1 MKLIKIGRNSSENDV
16 IINDYQV
23 SKIHLQ
29 LFCDD
34 HGSFFIIDLN
44 STNGTYVNGN
54 RIPPAEN
61 IKLQPNDII
70 RIGSTVLPWRKYFS
84 PQFENQAYSS
94 QFELNDDTTG
104 NDRKS
109 GEYNLSHGTSDN
121 PFDSKSAKQIYAG
134 FWLRLAAYLMDTII
148 FTAAFVV
155 LFFIVILLSTV
166 LFQVTFNLEYLR
178 IIIAIPVLV
187 LQCLYFSLFESS
199 EKQATIGKLIVG
211 IQVVNYD
218 GKRIQFGTALGRFF
232 AKILSTLSLYIGFL
246 MALWTDKKQTLH
258 DKMTNTLV
266 VIKQNK
272 PTM

>member
-1 MKLIKIGRNSSENDV
+1 MKLIKVGRNSSENDV

-34 HGSFFIIDLN
+34 NDSFFIIDLN

-61 IKLQPNDII
+61 IELQPNDII

-84 PQFENQAYSS
+84 PQFENQAYSP
-94 QFELNDDTTG
+94 ETDLNDISTG
-104 NDRKS
+104 DDEQS
-109 GEYNLSHGTSDN
+109 GDIQPRITGRCYNAQSV
-121 PFDSKSAKQIYAG
+121 KQIYAG
-134 FWLRLAAYLMDTII
+134 FWLRLAAYFIDTII

-155 LFFIVILLSTV
+155 LLFIAVLLSTV
-166 LFQVTFNLEYLR
+166 LFQATINLEYFR
-178 IIIAIPVLV
+178 IIIAAPILI

-199 EKQATIGKLIVG
+199 TKQATIGKLIVG
-211 IQVVNYD
+211 IQVVNYK
-218 GKRIQFGTALGRFF
+218 GKKIEFVTALGRYF
-232 AKILSTLSLYIGFL
+232 ARIVSTLTIYIGFL

-258 DKMTNTLV
+258 DKMTKTLV
-266 VIKQNK
+266 VVKQNK
-272 PTM
+272 PII